1 MIEQVQVDILGKQ
14 AEKNSGNISKTELK
28 EILEKYFTDVPEEI
42 PEDLTTVELTAKEEY
57 GSEKIK
63 LSEIWTGEFEEE
75 APVREPIEET
85 EGYTANYLDTDG
97 DGEADGIIFAD
108 LAVGG
113 SGQWKDS
120 DGNYSYE
127 AKTGLKEYYVEEE
140 NYDGEAKFGS
150 VGGKLIAP
158 VEGTSGED
166 RFYIMALEDINP
178 GTGYCW
184 YDAAYG
190 AMSDYAETTSQD
202 FETGKTNTETMLTK
216 WNAED
221 YGPKNDNSRYED
233 MWGVV
238 EEEINKKKENSDK
251 ATWFIASRAEWAAF
265 GDMVTE
271 KLGVTTS
278 NYDTYGL
285 SSLYWSSSQRN
296 ANLAYSA
303 SFNSGFMRNDSVD
316 RSRYVRLCATF

>member
-14 AEKNSGNISKTELK
+14 AEKNSGNIGKTELK

-113 SGQWKDS
+113 SGSWGS
-120 DGNYSYE
+120 NGWGTYSISK
-127 AKTGLKEYYVEEE
+127 ASGLKEYYIANE
-140 NYDGEAKFGS
+140 NYSDSRFGNK
-150 VGGKLIAP
+150 GGKLIAP

-178 GTGYCW
+178 GTIYCW
-184 YDAAYG
+184 YEAAHG

-221 YGPKNDNSRYED
+221 YGPKNDNSTYED

-285 SSLYWSSSQRN
+285 SRWYWSSSQN
-296 ANLAYSA
+296 STGYAYLAL
-303 SFNSGFMRNDSVD
+303 FD
-316 RSRYVRLCATF
+316 RGSMSYGTVNGSDYVRLCATF